1 MEFKISKKANML
13 TMVLMIVGVVFT
25 GIGVAIE
32 LSSAENHLAQRFLA
46 NLLVD
51 GFFFFGI
58 GLGALFFLAL
68 VYATET
74 AWYVAIKRIVESV
87 AMYIPYGAGILL
99 VALLIITFLD
109 GAHIYLWMD
118 SSHTDINSPH
128 YDFLIDKKSAYMN
141 KIFFWIRTLM
151 YIGIYI
157 LFLRGFR
164 NRSLQEDEIGGTD
177 IHFKNYRKGATFLV
191 FFAVF
196 STTSAWDWIMSIDIH
211 WFSTLFGW
219 YVFSGIWV
227 SAMVTLVVLTLYLRH
242 KGYLPH
248 VNDSHIH
255 DITTWMFAISFL
267 WSYLWFSQY
276 MLIWY
281 SNIPEEV
288 TYYMTRIEHYKIS
301 FFGMFFI
308 NFVFPML
315 ILMSRDAKRTPYVII
330 FVGLIIFF
338 GHWMDVY
345 IMVMAGSMGEH
356 AKIGFLEIGMLLAV
370 FGFFIRVILTNLT
383 KAPLMVK
390 NHPYLDESLHHHI

>member
-1 MEFKISKKANML
+1 ML
-13 TMVLMIVGVVFT
+13 TMILMVVGVVFT
-25 GIGVAIE
+25 GLGVACE
-32 LSSAENHLAQRFLA
+32 LSSHESNLAQRFLA

-99 VALLIITFLD
+99 LALLIITFLD
-109 GAHIYLWMD
+109 GAHIYMWMD

-227 SAMVTLVVLTLYLRH
+227 SAMVTLVVLTLYLKH
-242 KGYLPH
+242 KGHLPH

-267 WSYLWFSQY
+267 WSYLWFSQF

-288 TYYMTRIEHYKIS
+288 TYYLTRKEHFKVLY
-301 FFGMFFI
+301 FGMFFI

-330 FVGLIIFF
+330 FVGLVIFF

-356 AKIGFLEIGMLLAV
+356 AKLGFLEIGMLLAV

>member
-345 IMVMAGSMGEH
+345 IMIMAGSMGEH